1 MVGIL
6 ISNKINNILLF
17 KSGHQRKIKER
28 KRNKNNIIF
37 HTHFP
42 TTWCLGRKI
51 LSSSISN
58 LPKNLHLTPCKRLV
72 IPLNNNNNNNK
83 EELAKKKGRQFIWNI
98 FRLHTESKVKKD
110 KTKQDWV
117 GIGGMISSSELLWV
131 LVYSRYNV

>member
-83 EELAKKKGRQFIWNI
+83 EELAKKKRKTIYMKYFQTAYRVKSEKRQNKTRLSRHRWNDLFI
-98 FRLHTESKVKKD
+98 
-110 KTKQDWV
+110 
-117 GIGGMISSSELLWV
+117 
-131 LVYSRYNV
+131 